1 MKNMILFVGL
11 TVGFLNGAQAQVTS
25 VPGQKFREFDINI
38 TVASGEVKSA
48 LLQVNTAL
56 LVNALGEPE
65 IPNHGHYDYFING
78 SVVEGEKR
86 CNFEVLLTQ
95 TKLKQESTADILK
108 SNTDRA
114 GSVKLCSGLSIE
126 IGSLRSLLTDS
137 SLMIGLKAPGLV
149 KKIGTGT
156 LTSNGLKTVPEWEP
170 YED

>member
-78 SVVEGEKR
+78 SVVEGEKKD
-86 CNFEVLLTQ
+86 V
-95 TKLKQESTADILK
+95 ILK
-108 SNTDRA
+108 SFLH
-114 GSVKLCSGLSIE
+114 KLS
-126 IGSLRSLLTDS
+126 
-137 SLMIGLKAPGLV
+137 
-149 KKIGTGT
+149 
-156 LTSNGLKTVPEWEP
+156 
-170 YED
+170 